1 MERSKLKKSP
11 LALTFFKSEFRTLF
25 CLHLRMKRVIKTS
38 SSVGPLFDSL
48 YRFKGVENDNFSQL
62 KNRSKDKFSQFKK
75 NNLEEC

>member
-1 MERSKLKKSP
+1 
-11 LALTFFKSEFRTLF
+11 
-25 CLHLRMKRVIKTS
+25 MKRVIKTS